1 MARFDGSNIDQY
13 GSQNNGNGVQFFSL
27 KNDKDC
33 ARARFLYNGAED
45 IEGFTV
51 HRVQIGDKER
61 DVNCLREYNDPIDK
75 CPFCKA
81 RIQATAKLYIPVY
94 NEDMQQIQLW
104 SRGKSFYSKISGWCA
119 RYPNTVS
126 RVVDIER
133 NGAKGDT
140 KTDYQFYPVSE
151 DDTTID
157 DILDECGLE
166 ELPNPLGT
174 IILDKT
180 AEEMETFLQT
190 GSFDTG
196 SVPSRRRRDDSTNDV
211 PTENPPRRTSR
222 GRGDR
227 F

>member
-13 GSQNNGNGVQFFSL
+13 GSQNSGSGVSFFQL

-45 IEGFTV
+45 IDGYTI

-81 RIQATAKLYIPVY
+81 KIPSSAKLFIPVY

-104 SRGKSFYSKISGWCA
+104 SRGKSFYAKISNWCA

-157 DILDECGLE
+157 DILDDCGLD

-174 IILDKT
+174 VILDKT

-190 GSFDTG
+190 GSFDTE
-196 SVPSRRRRDDSTNDV
+196 SNVPSRRSRTRDEAPAQDDMPRARR
-211 PTENPPRRTSR
+211 R
-222 GRGDR
+222 GRGDS